1 MALLAAAAG
10 TAAAPALVYAP
21 FLVDEP
27 LAYPLATLALFAHR
41 PLARTCRPWPRLAA
55 AAAACLLGPLARTQ
69 LSVLL
74 VVLAFGGA
82 VVVWRSER
90 ARRLRTG
97 WTTDDWVG
105 AATLALGAV
114 LVALA
119 FVSRRSTSW
128 YVATTFYKGRMLD
141 FGLWA
146 NGALALGLGLVPFL
160 ATLVALASVR
170 GRTLTD
176 GERGFAITAAAS
188 LASFDRLRRGQG
200 RLPLDDVREPR
211 AGAEPH
217 LPDAA
222 PLRRNGAGYS
232 TGASRGSWALVGA
245 CALTIWLIVDTP
257 FGLAY
262 PNYEAHGF
270 SILTFANRVLRW
282 DDTRHRA
289 RPDRGRDRGQR
300 SCSACCARR
309 RVASHGRSGSP

>member
-1 MALLAAAAG
+1 MARQRRRLVRGNQDARRAAHDRRALPRLRARTTTWPADG
-10 TAAAPALVYAP
+10 SRSRPRPGRPGAALVYAP

-27 LAYPLATLALFAHR
+27 LAYPVATLALFLIAR
-41 PLARTCRPWPRLAA
+41 WLARPTWPRLAVA
-55 AAAACLLGPLARTQ
+55 TAACLLGPLARTQ

-97 WTTDDWVG
+97 WTTGDWVG

-114 LVALA
+114 LVGLA

-128 YVATTFYKGRMLD
+128 YVATTFYKGRMVD

-160 ATLVALASVR
+160 ATLAALASVR

-188 LASFDRLRRGQG
+188 LASFT
-200 RLPLDDVREPR
+200 VY
-211 AGAEPH
+211 AAVKGAT
-217 LPDAA
+217 
-222 PLRRNGAGYS
+222 S
-232 TGASRGSWALVGA
+232 
-245 CALTIWLIVDTP
+245 
-257 FGLAY
+257 
-262 PNYEAHGF
+262 
-270 SILTFANRVLRW
+270 
-282 DDTRHRA
+282 
-289 RPDRGRDRGQR
+289 
-300 SCSACCARR
+300 RR
-309 RVASHGRSGSP
+309 RSRASCRSGTSST